1 MTSLGRLNTTAALS
15 AAMGIALALGFVGP
29 VAAQTVEQ
37 QLADLRA
44 RVDDIYGDGSK
55 GFRISPNTRLKV
67 YGYVKADFIEDLDF
81 DLGTTIFD
89 ILSVVPGTPTDSSFR
104 AQAIQSRIGFWTYTD
119 TSMGELQTR
128 IEGDFFGG
136 GPNGGQFRLRHAY
149 GEIGG
154 LLIGK
159 TWTNF
164 MPIESY
170 PDSLDFQGPAGIP
183 FSRPEQ
189 VRYTHD
195 LGNGFSLSGSIER
208 DSASAGASNSPAVT
222 AAGSYTFGDSFVK
235 LAGLYHQVPS
245 TGFGQLD
252 GWGVNLSGNT
262 SLWQGGTL
270 QASLTTGEGIG
281 SYMVFGGMDAIGASV
296 IQTSGATLGINQA
309 INPKTSVGLVYGYRD
324 IDRGVLATDTQN
336 ITTVHASIYYK
347 PVEKMQL
354 GLEYIYA
361 EKQQFDGVNVNASR
375 IQASAQ
381 FNF

>member
-1 MTSLGRLNTTAALS
+1 MRERRARTVLAQGSMVLLAAS
-15 AAMGIALALGFVGP
+15 FLAP
-29 VAAQTVEQ
+29 PASAQTVEE
-37 QLADLRA
+37 QLAELRA
-44 RVDDIYGDGSK
+44 RVNDLEPDETK
-55 GFRISPNTRLKV
+55 GFRLTPSTRMKI
-67 YGYVKADFIEDLDF
+67 YGYIKADFISDLDF

-89 ILSVVPGTPTDSSFR
+89 IVNVVPGTPEESHFR

-119 TSMGELQTR
+119 TGLGELQTR
-128 IEGDFFGG
+128 LEGDFFGG
-136 GPNGGQFRLRHAY
+136 GASGGTFRLRHAY
-149 GEIGG
+149 GQLGG

-159 TWTNF
+159 TWSNF

-183 FSRPEQ
+183 FVRPEQ
-189 VRYTHD
+189 VRYTYD
-195 LGNGFSLSGSIER
+195 FGNGFGGSVSLER
-208 DSASAGASNSPAVT
+208 DAASSGASDNPAIT
-222 AAGSYTFGDSFVK
+222 AAGTYTFGDSFVK
-235 LAGLYHQVPS
+235 LAGLYRTVD
-245 TGFGQLD
+245 GGGQELD

-281 SYMVFGGMDAIGASV
+281 SYMVFGGADAIGNQTV
-296 IQTSGATLGINQA
+296 ETSGVTLGLKQDINDKFSA
-309 INPKTSVGLVYGYRD
+309 GLVFGYRD
-324 IDRGVLATDTQN
+324 IDQGAVVTDTKN
-336 ITTVHASIYYK
+336 IKTVHASIYYK

-361 EKQQFDGVNVNASR
+361 EKEQFDGQSVDASR